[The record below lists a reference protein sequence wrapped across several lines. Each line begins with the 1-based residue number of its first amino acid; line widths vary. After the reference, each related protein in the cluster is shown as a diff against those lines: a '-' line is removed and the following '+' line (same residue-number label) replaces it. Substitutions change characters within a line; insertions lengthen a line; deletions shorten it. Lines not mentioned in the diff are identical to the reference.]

1 MEGTFAKRLREL
13 RLENNCT
20 LKELSKR
27 VYIDKSSL
35 SRMERK
41 EKSPKAEELIA
52 LAKFFNVTT
61 DYLCG
66 LED

>member
-1 MEGTFAKRLREL
+1 MEHTFAKRLREL
-13 RLENNCT
+13 RLENNFT

-41 EKSPKAEELIA
+41 EKSPKVEELIV
-52 LAKFFNVTT
+52 LAKFFNVIT